1 MGAKFNRGGGLISW
15 VPVRTVCEIQEKS
28 MIWRVHTNPDQNAD
42 QTVDPSFVLA
52 NAPAFLP
59 STTSMAVR
67 RHGLGALFIFYF
79 SVCTL
84 FTQKNQQKRTLE
96 VWR

>member
-52 NAPAFLP
+52 KAPAFLP

-67 RHGLGALFIFYF
+67 RHGALFFF
-79 SVCTL
+79 FDFLSVLCL
-84 FTQKNQQKRTLE
+84 LKKVNRSEL
-96 VWR
+96 